1 MLDVTM
7 ILSSL
12 RAGLD
17 SRMRAP
23 SVAVAAI
30 ALVASVVAAPLFAQT
45 PPTTAAGRG
54 AATPVL
60 NAAAQTA
67 GASGTAAGTAGTAGA
82 APATRERESWTS
94 DKRRYEVGDIIT
106 VLIDDYTITT
116 AVKQD
121 VASDTRGRGLG
132 LTARMPSGVS
142 KTVGLT
148 TNNDATQNATGSAK
162 RENRFQNEMSV
173 RVVASGPNGLLQVK
187 GTKKINVDKQM
198 QDIEL
203 SGWVRPQ
210 DVSTQ
215 NTVESAR
222 IADATIGYASPGN
235 LAKPKQ
241 GIFSKILGALWP

>member
-1 MLDVTM
+1 MTF
-7 ILSSL
+7 SSL

-23 SVAVAAI
+23 SAAIATI

-45 PPTTAAGRG
+45 PPATATGRG
-54 AATPVL
+54 AAAPAV

-67 GASGTAAGTAGTAGA
+67 SVPAIAAGTA
-82 APATRERESWTS
+82 PVVHERESWTS
-94 DKRRYEVGDIIT
+94 DKRRYAVGDIIT

-116 AVKQD
+116 AVKED
-121 VASDTRGRGLG
+121 VASDTRARGLG
-132 LTARMPSGVS
+132 LTARMPSGTS
-142 KTVGLT
+142 KTVGLN
-148 TNNDATQNATGSAK
+148 TNNDATQNAKGSAK

-173 RVVASGPNGLLQVK
+173 RVVATSPNGLLQVK

-222 IADATIGYASPGN
+222 IADATIGYASPGT